1 MQREEQVEQVGKL
14 LAYLDART
22 TAMADGVYQNPVRDY
37 TCPHQ
42 FAQERELFFRRS
54 PLLIG
59 LSCLLPMPGDYL
71 THDYSG
77 IPLLLV
83 RAAISLSDS
92 GLKSPTLLLAGLA
105 QPSSQTTPSGSTSHI
120 LAARMHSS

>member
-1 MQREEQVEQVGKL
+1 MQREEQVEQARKL
-14 LAYLDART
+14 LAYLQSRT
-22 TAMADGVYQNPVRDY
+22 TAMADRVYQNPVRDY
-37 TCPHQ
+37 TCPHR

-77 IPLLLV
+77 MPLLLV
-83 RAAISLSDS
+83 RNWMDPCAHFLMCAAIGAPVS
-92 GLKSPTLLLAGLA
+92 
-105 QPSSQTTPSGSTSHI
+105 
-120 LAARMHSS
+120 RMAPAEACAI

>member
-1 MQREEQVEQVGKL
+1 MQREEQVEQAGKL

-22 TAMADGVYQNPVRDY
+22 TAKADGVYQNPVKDY

-59 LSCLLPMPGDYL
+59 LSCLLPMPGD
-71 THDYSG
+71 
-77 IPLLLV
+77 
-83 RAAISLSDS
+83 
-92 GLKSPTLLLAGLA
+92 
-105 QPSSQTTPSGSTSHI
+105 
-120 LAARMHSS
+120 

>member
-1 MQREEQVEQVGKL
+1 MQREEQVEQAGKL

-59 LSCLLPMPGDYL
+59 LSCLLPMPGTTSL
-71 THDYSG
+71 TT
-77 IPLLLV
+77 IPACRCFWCGNWMDPCAHFLMCV
-83 RAAISLSDS
+83 AIEVPVS
-92 GLKSPTLLLAGLA
+92 
-105 QPSSQTTPSGSTSHI
+105 
-120 LAARMHSS
+120 RMAPAEACAI